1 MLEIDV
7 SDSLQKAETL
17 LESMPG
23 AAEKA
28 LQTSIRKSIRGAKKD
43 AVQKVKERYTI
54 KPSYVTRTMKVT
66 YRGLIASLVSKG
78 PVNDLAYFRHN
89 PGNPPKHRPPTGVYT
104 YAEVVKGQGGTIAHA
119 FVARMKSGHVGVFQR
134 AGHGSSNASL
144 PIKKISGPSTPQMLG
159 TPTVAE
165 FIERKAQERM
175 AENLDHEINAFLM
188 GFRK

>member
-66 YRGLIASLVSKG
+66 YRG
-78 PVNDLAYFRHN
+78 
-89 PGNPPKHRPPTGVYT
+89 
-104 YAEVVKGQGGTIAHA
+104 
-119 FVARMKSGHVGVFQR
+119 
-134 AGHGSSNASL
+134 
-144 PIKKISGPSTPQMLG
+144 
-159 TPTVAE
+159 
-165 FIERKAQERM
+165 
-175 AENLDHEINAFLM
+175 
-188 GFRK
+188 